1 MKIIAIA
8 LKDIKQSFRS
18 LFAVGMMLGAPLL
31 ITGLIYFA
39 FSGLSSGKTGAD
51 LPTMKVAV
59 VNLDR
64 PAENQQN
71 YGALFITFLK
81 DKRMPGWLQVSEL
94 SDEATARSEI
104 DQQEIGAAV
113 IVPEDFTHSILST
126 NSTTNITI
134 LQDPTL
140 TIGPAVLKDLLIQL
154 TDGIN
159 GGKIAVTVASS
170 RLANN
175 GVKVDSA
182 VQQSIIQQ
190 YSTWYSNLSTDMH
203 HGQEPELIV
212 LPALRQS
219 STPTS
224 GAGTNAVANLMAQ
237 IMAGMLIF
245 FAFFTGSYAAQSILR
260 EDESGTLP
268 RLFSTPTLRS
278 TILAGKLLAVFSIVF
293 VQSIV
298 LMTLSSIAFRVNWGE
313 PLSAVLVMLG
323 QVVAASG
330 FGILLISLVKNSR
343 QAGAVV
349 GGVISG
355 TGLLGGLF
363 SASVPN
369 MPGFFNSITHF
380 TPQGWV
386 MDGWKAALAGSSAD
400 QIIPTFIV
408 LLLIGVIF
416 FAAGSLVFRRR
427 FA

>member
-1 MKIIAIA
+1 MKMIAIA

-39 FSGLSSGKTGAD
+39 FSGLNSGKAGSD
-51 LPTMKVAV
+51 LPTLKVAV

-64 PAENQQN
+64 PANGQQN
-71 YGALFITFLK
+71 YGAMITPFLK
-81 DKRMPGWLQVSEL
+81 DSRMPGWLQVSEL
-94 SDEATARSEI
+94 PDEASARSVV
-104 DQQEIGAAV
+104 DQQQIGAAV
-113 IVPEDFTHSILST
+113 IIPEDFTHSILTAS
-126 NSTTNITI
+126 STTNITI

-140 TIGPAVLKDLLIQL
+140 TIGPAVLKDLLTQL

-159 GGKIAVTVASS
+159 GGKIAVSVASS
-170 RLANN
+170 RLESS

-182 VQQSIIQQ
+182 LQQSVIQK
-190 YSTWYSNLSTDMH
+190 YSSWYSNLSTDIH
-203 HGQEPELIV
+203 HGQEPELV
-212 LPALRQS
+212 VQLPQRQS
-219 STPTS
+219 GPPATN
-224 GAGTNAVANLMAQ
+224 AGTNPIANLMAQ

-245 FAFFTGSYAAQSILR
+245 FAFFTGAYAAQSILR

-268 RLFSTPTLRS
+268 RLFSTPTQRS
-278 TILAGKLLAVFSIVF
+278 TILAGKLLAVFSIVL

-298 LMTLSSIAFRVNWGE
+298 LMALSSIAFRVNWGQ
-313 PLSAVLVMLG
+313 PLSAAMVILG
-323 QVVAASG
+323 QVTAASG

-363 SASVPN
+363 SASIPN
-369 MPGFFNSITHF
+369 MPGFFTSITHF

-386 MDGWKAALAGSSAD
+386 MDGWKAALAGSSAG
-400 QIIPTFIV
+400 QIAPTLIV
-408 LLLIGVIF
+408 LLLIGLLF
-416 FAAGSLVFRRR
+416 FATGSFIFRRR

>member
-1 MKIIAIA
+1 MKMIAIA

-39 FSGLSSGKTGAD
+39 FSGLAGGKTGSD
-51 LPTMKVAV
+51 LPTLKVAV

-71 YGALFITFLK
+71 YGAMVIAFLK
-81 DKRMPGWLQVSEL
+81 DKRMPGWLQISEL
-94 SDEATARSEI
+94 SDEKTARSEI
-104 DQQEIGAAV
+104 DRQEIGAAV
-113 IVPEDFTHSILST
+113 IVPENFTHAILSA
-126 NSTTNITI
+126 NSTANITI
-134 LQDPTL
+134 VQDPTL
-140 TIGPAVLKDLLIQL
+140 RIGPAVLKDLLTQL

-159 GGKIAVTVASS
+159 GGRIAIMVATS
-170 RLANN
+170 RLVSS
-175 GVKVDSA
+175 GGQVDSA
-182 VQQSIIQQ
+182 EQQSIIQN
-190 YSTWYSNLSTDMH
+190 YSTWYSNLSTDIH
-203 HGQEPELIV
+203 HGQEPELFV
-212 LPALRQS
+212 RLPNIQA
-219 STPTS
+219 STTAN
-224 GAGTNAVANLMAQ
+224 GAGTSPVANLMAQ

-245 FAFFTGSYAAQSILR
+245 FAFFTGAYASQSILR

-268 RLFSTPTLRS
+268 RLFTCPTQRS
-278 TILAGKLLAVFSIVF
+278 TILAGKLLAVFSIVL
-293 VQSIV
+293 VQSVV
-298 LMTLSSIAFRVNWGE
+298 LMTLSGIAFRINWGQ
-313 PLSAVLVMLG
+313 PLSAALVVLG

-369 MPGFFNSITHF
+369 MPGFFNNITHF

-386 MDGWKAALAGSSAD
+386 MDGWKAALAGSSTG
-400 QIIPTFIV
+400 QIVPIFVV
-408 LLLIGVIF
+408 LLLTGIIF
-416 FAAGSLVFRRR
+416 FAAGSVIFRRR

>member
-1 MKIIAIA
+1 
-8 LKDIKQSFRS
+8 
-18 LFAVGMMLGAPLL
+18 
-31 ITGLIYFA
+31 
-39 FSGLSSGKTGAD
+39 
-51 LPTMKVAV
+51 
-59 VNLDR
+59 
-64 PAENQQN
+64 
-71 YGALFITFLK
+71 
-81 DKRMPGWLQVSEL
+81 
-94 SDEATARSEI
+94 
-104 DQQEIGAAV
+104 V
-113 IVPEDFTHSILST
+113 IVPEDFTRSIMSA
-126 NSTTNITI
+126 NSNTSITI

-140 TIGPAVLKDLLIQL
+140 TLGPAILIDLLTQL

-159 GGKIAVTVASS
+159 GGKIAVSVASS
-170 RLANN
+170 RLLSS
-175 GVKVDSA
+175 GVNVDSS

-190 YSTWYSNLSTDMH
+190 YSAWYSNLSTDIH
-203 HGQEPELIV
+203 HGQEPELV
-212 LPALRQS
+212 VQPPLVQSTTPA
-219 STPTS
+219 S
-224 GAGTNAVANLMAQ
+224 GAGTSPVANLMAQ

-260 EDESGTLP
+260 EDETGTLP
-268 RLFSTPTLRS
+268 RLFTTPTQRS

-298 LMTLSSIAFRVNWGE
+298 LMILSSIAFRVNWGQ
-313 PLSAVLVMLG
+313 PLSAGLVMLG

-369 MPGFFNSITHF
+369 MPGFFNNITHF

-386 MDGWKAALAGSSAD
+386 MDGWKSALAGSPAG
-400 QIIPTFIV
+400 QITPIFIV

-416 FAAGSLVFRRR
+416 FAAGSLIFRRR